1 MACVEDV
8 LHMVIR
14 SVSQKQ
20 VLASFLEQVNVLG
33 GCQIFMNL
41 LQRYAPFMFVPVH
54 SGGIFND
61 CVNRPDSLM

>member
-14 SVSQKQ
+14 AVSQKQ

-41 LQRYAPFMFVPVH
+41 LQRYAPFMFVSVP
-54 SGGIFND
+54 SGRIFNG
-61 CVNRPDSLM
+61 CVTPPGFLM